1 MSRIARR
8 AATASLAL
16 GLVFTGTAAA
26 VAADDAHRVAG
37 FLGLGDV
44 ERLVADEVP
53 AITGEV
59 ESGIAGLLSG
69 DGGLL
74 GGLLGGTG
82 GILSEVLGGLGGG
95 LGSGL
100 DGTLGDGLGTLLGPD
115 LSIQPVPTIG
125 GGAFLED
132 PRVGGGI
139 LGGLLD
145 IGSITGLLAGR
156 L

>member
-16 GLVFTGTAAA
+16 GLAFTGTAAA

-44 ERLVADEVP
+44 ERLLADEVP
-53 AITGEV
+53 AITSEV
-59 ESGIAGLLSG
+59 ESGLAGLLSG

-74 GGLLGGTG
+74 GGVLGGTG
-82 GILSEVLGGLGGG
+82 GILDEVLGGLGGG
-95 LGSGL
+95 L
-100 DGTLGDGLGTLLGPD
+100 DDTLGDGLGTLLGPD